1 MAICQPWANYAS
13 AASVGH
19 RVIGVSSKQQWP
31 GWWWVGGCYCTWFSG
46 NFRIDDAWW
55 FHGVLPSCLK
65 GRPPAAGN
73 SRGSV
78 VRVVRSVNF
87 QGEWSLWR
95 APGVLAGAFR
105 GLTSSNKR
113 PRKITNGTGVSMVGN
128 PWLSTCNRVVTPAVG
143 MTWFS
148 LKLCSWEYRCHT
160 VPRQLRVCTVVVPRS
175 SVWKCQALKIFCL
188 CSRDPS
194 VADFSIREFC
204 HFYNSPSP
212 IWVCCPQRFGM
223 SQDVMWR
230 TFLHQGSWQIWR
242 WWRFVLRHTEASRPK
257 WPQPLVAVLMS
268 FKAALLLRSLEY
280 VLLNCEHL
288 EHITTWGKGWVHT
301 NHHPTLSYI
310 IPVCEGERFLG
321 TDGCEV
327 WNPGHG

>member
-113 PRKITNGTGVSMVGN
+113 PRKITNGNGVSMVGN

-148 LKLCSWEYRCHT
+148 LKLCSWGIQ
-160 VPRQLRVCTVVVPRS
+160 VP
-175 SVWKCQALKIFCL
+175 
-188 CSRDPS
+188 
-194 VADFSIREFC
+194 
-204 HFYNSPSP
+204 H
-212 IWVCCPQRFGM
+212 
-223 SQDVMWR
+223 
-230 TFLHQGSWQIWR
+230 
-242 WWRFVLRHTEASRPK
+242 RPK
-257 WPQPLVAVLMS
+257 AVESLHSGGASIISLKMPGAQDFLLVQQ
-268 FKAALLLRSLEY
+268 RSKCGW
-280 VLLNCEHL
+280 LLN
-288 EHITTWGKGWVHT
+288 TGV
-301 NHHPTLSYI
+301 LS
-310 IPVCEGERFLG
+310 FLQ
-321 TDGCEV
+321 
-327 WNPGHG
+327 